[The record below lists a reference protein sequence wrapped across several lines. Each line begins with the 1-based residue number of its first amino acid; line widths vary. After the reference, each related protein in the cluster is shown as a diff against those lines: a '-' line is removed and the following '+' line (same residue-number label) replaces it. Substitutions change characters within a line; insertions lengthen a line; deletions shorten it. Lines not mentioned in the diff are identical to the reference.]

1 MGELKETI
9 EKIVNKVKNDDS
21 FAEQFKENPIK
32 AIENVTGI
40 DLPDGSIDN
49 IVDAVKAKI
58 NLDDS
63 GIMGKITGL
72 FN

>member
-1 MGELKETI
+1 MGDLKETI
-9 EKIVNKVKNDDS
+9 EKIVEKVKNDDS

-40 DLPDGSIDN
+40 DLPDGSIEN
-49 IVDAVKAKI
+49 VVNAVKAKI
-58 NLDDS
+58 NLDNS
-63 GIMGKITGL
+63 GIIGKITGL

>member
-1 MGELKETI
+1 MGDLKETI
-9 EKIVNKVKNDDS
+9 EKIVEKVKNDDS

-40 DLPDGSIDN
+40 DLPDESIEN
-49 IVDAVKAKI
+49 VVNAVKAKI
-58 NLDDS
+58 NLDNS